1 MMGKIT
7 MTIFIILF
15 LVTQVVAQKK
25 IPNVEIKTLDGKIF
39 NTDSINRMGKPVFLS
54 FWATWCVPCMKELD
68 AINENIEDWKD
79 EVDFIVVAVSIDD
92 QRSTNRVAPLVNG
105 KGWDDFVVLTDP
117 NSNFKRAMNIVNVPH
132 SMLLDKNGQVVWQH
146 TSYSE
151 GDEFHLF
158 ELIKKVAANEE
169 IKE

>member
-1 MMGKIT
+1 MNKIVT
-7 MTIFIILF
+7 TIFMLIFTSGLI
-15 LVTQVVAQKK
+15 TAQNK

-39 NTDSINRMGKPVFLS
+39 NTDSLNHMGKPVFLS

-68 AINENIEDWKD
+68 AVNENIEDWKD
-79 EVDFIVVAVSIDD
+79 EADFIVVAVSIDD

-105 KGWDDFVVLTDP
+105 KGWEDFIVLRDS

-132 SMLLDKNGQVVWQH
+132 SMLLNKDGKVVWQH
-146 TSYSE
+146 TSYSD

-158 ELIKKVAANEE
+158 ELIKKVAAGEE